1 MAIISKE
8 GLLKVLVSYNPWW
21 KTGVVNPKLSKT
33 YKRFAFYEAM
43 KRLNQTDIRRTVV
56 LTGTRRV
63 GKTTIQYQMIEALLQ
78 SGVPPQKIVFISM
91 DHPMLKLSAMN
102 EILECYHENIYPEQ
116 DVYYFFDEIQYAQDW
131 DKWLKAIYDMQPD
144 TKMVATGSASPV
156 LIKGSQES
164 GAGRWSA
171 IQVPTLSFYEYCEL
185 LNVDRPDLPDNLKI
199 TPLVYKTQQ
208 ERTQIMLQLSKV
220 QNHFNRYLQVGGFP
234 DLPDNLKITPLVY
247 KTQQERT
254 QIMLQLS
261 KVQNHFN
268 RYLQVGGFPELAL
281 ADNDILA
288 QQIMREDVVDKVLK
302 RDLPSLYKIRN
313 ATELERIFL
322 YLCNVSSEIVSIEAI
337 AKELNGVSRPTV
349 ENYIE
354 YLESANLIYQSWP
367 VSMGGKKVLK
377 ASPKIYIADAAI
389 RNAVLMDD
397 SMLSDPVEMGK
408 VVETAVYKHVAA
420 FYYQQAASV
429 GYYRG
434 GKRGKEVD
442 VVVEYANSRNILIE
456 VKYREGAP
464 IPDDSAIVEL
474 SGEAA
479 ASIVVTK
486 TADDFGVHNTKSGKD
501 LIRIPA
507 FAFLYLLGHAEK
519 HGYHGM
525 E

>member
-1 MAIISKE
+1 
-8 GLLKVLVSYNPWW
+8 
-21 KTGVVNPKLSKT
+21 
-33 YKRFAFYEAM
+33 
-43 KRLNQTDIRRTVV
+43 
-56 LTGTRRV
+56 
-63 GKTTIQYQMIEALLQ
+63 
-78 SGVPPQKIVFISM
+78 
-91 DHPMLKLSAMN
+91 MN

-131 DKWLKAIYDMQPD
+131 DKWLKTIYDMQPD

-185 LNVDRPDLPDNLKI
+185 LNVDR
-199 TPLVYKTQQ
+199 
-208 ERTQIMLQLSKV
+208 
-220 QNHFNRYLQVGGFP
+220 P

-367 VSMGGKKVLK
+367 VNMGGKKVLK

>member
-8 GLLKVLVSYNPWW
+8 ALLKVLTSYNPWW
-21 KTGVVNPKLSKT
+21 KTGTVNPKLSKT

-43 KRLNQTDIRRTVV
+43 KRLNQTSIRRTVV

-63 GKTTIQYQMIEALLQ
+63 GKTTIQYQMIEDLLRH
-78 SGVPPQKIVFISM
+78 GVSPQKIVFISM
-91 DHPMLKLSAMN
+91 DHPMIKLSAMN
-102 EILECYHENIYPEQ
+102 EILDCYHENIYPDQ

-131 DKWLKAIYDMQPD
+131 DQWLKTIYDSQPD
-144 TKMVATGSASPV
+144 TQMVATGSASPA

-164 GAGRWSA
+164 GAGRWSV

-185 LNVDRPDLPDNLKI
+185 LDIDRPDIPDDLKI
-199 TPLVYKTQQ
+199 TRLLYRTQQ
-208 ERTQIMLQLSKV
+208 ERTQV
-220 QNHFNRYLQVGGFP
+220 
-234 DLPDNLKITPLVY
+234 
-247 KTQQERT
+247 
-254 QIMLQLS
+254 MLQLS

-281 ADNDILA
+281 ADNDIMA

-313 ATELERIFL
+313 STELERIFL

-337 AKELNGVSRPTV
+337 VKELSGVSRPTV
-349 ENYIE
+349 ENYIQ
-354 YLESANLIYQSWP
+354 YLESANLVYQSWP
-367 VSMGGKKVLK
+367 VNMGGKKVLK
-377 ASPKIYIADAAI
+377 SSPKIYIADAAI

-397 SMLSDPVEMGK
+397 SLLSDPVEMGK
-408 VVETAVYKHVAA
+408 IVETAVYKHIAA
-420 FYYQQAASV
+420 FYYQQATSV

-442 VVVEYANSRNILIE
+442 IVVECPNSKNILIE
-456 VKYREGAP
+456 VKYRTQAP

-474 SGEAA
+474 SSEAA

-486 TADDFGVHNTKSGKD
+486 DADDFGVHNTKSGKE
-501 LIRIPA
+501 LLRIPA

-519 HGYHGM
+519 HGYRVM
-525 E
+525 D

>member
-1 MAIISKE
+1 
-8 GLLKVLVSYNPWW
+8 
-21 KTGVVNPKLSKT
+21 
-33 YKRFAFYEAM
+33 
-43 KRLNQTDIRRTVV
+43 
-56 LTGTRRV
+56 
-63 GKTTIQYQMIEALLQ
+63 
-78 SGVPPQKIVFISM
+78 
-91 DHPMLKLSAMN
+91 MLKLSAMN

-131 DKWLKAIYDMQPD
+131 DKWLKTIYDMQPD

-185 LNVDRPDLPDNLKI
+185 LNVDRPN
-199 TPLVYKTQQ
+199 
-208 ERTQIMLQLSKV
+208 
-220 QNHFNRYLQVGGFP
+220 
-234 DLPDNLKITPLVY
+234 LPDNLKITPLVY

-367 VSMGGKKVLK
+367 VNMGGKKVLK

-464 IPDDSAIVEL
+464 IPDDSAIVKL

-486 TADDFGVHNTKSGKD
+486 TTDDFGVHNTKSGKD